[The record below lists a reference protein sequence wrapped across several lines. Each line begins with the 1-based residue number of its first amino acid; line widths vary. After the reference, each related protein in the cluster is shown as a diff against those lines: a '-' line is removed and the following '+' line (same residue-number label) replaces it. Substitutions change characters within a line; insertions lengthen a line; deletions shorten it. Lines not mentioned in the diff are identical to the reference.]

1 MAANDDDP
9 NGKNALRARLR
20 TRRDALPEAA
30 RAAWSRHLAEAG
42 AAALRERIVPATV
55 VAAYWPL
62 RSEAD
67 PRPLAQALAAAGAR
81 LCLPVVDGEQM
92 QFRAWDGSEA
102 DLVPA
107 GFGSF
112 GPAATAE
119 PLVPTLVLVPL
130 LGFDARGHRL
140 GWGKGYYDRYLA
152 QRAAAAKPPSGR
164 PFAVGVAFAS
174 QQVPAIPNEAH
185 DVPLDAV
192 LTEGGLL
199 LAANAA
205 NAPSEPEVVDRYPCG
220 RPRPPRR

>member
-9 NGKNALRARLR
+9 NGKNALRTRLR
-20 TRRDALPEAA
+20 ARRDALPAEA
-30 RAAWSRHLAEAG
+30 RATWSQHLAEAG
-42 AAALRERIVPATV
+42 APALRERIGATSV

-67 PRPLAQALAAAGAR
+67 PRPLARALAAAGAR

-92 QFRAWDGSEA
+92 QFRAWDGGEA
-102 DLVPA
+102 DLVSA
-107 GFGSF
+107 GFGAF
-112 GPAATAE
+112 GPVPTA
-119 PLVPTLVLVPL
+119 PLVAPTLLLVPL
-130 LGFDARGHRL
+130 LGFDARGQRL

-152 QRAAAAKPPSGR
+152 QRAAAATPHAGR
-164 PFAVGVAFAS
+164 PFAVGVAFAC
-174 QQVPAIPNEAH
+174 QQVPAIPSEAH

-199 LAANAA
+199 LAANA
-205 NAPSEPEVVDRYPCG
+205 PDVVDRYPCG

>member
-42 AAALRERIVPATV
+42 AAALRERIEPATV

-67 PRPLAQALAAAGAR
+67 PRPLARALAAAGAR

-92 QFRAWDGSEA
+92 QFRAWDGGEA

-107 GFGSF
+107 GFGAF
-112 GPAATAE
+112 GPAPTA
-119 PLVPTLVLVPL
+119 PLVTPSLLLVPL
-130 LGFDARGHRL
+130 LGFDARGQRL

-152 QRAAAAKPPSGR
+152 QRAAAAAKPPAGR
-164 PFAVGVAFAS
+164 PFAVGVAFAC
-174 QQVPAIPNEAH
+174 QQVPAIPSEAH

-199 LAANAA
+199 LAANA
-205 NAPSEPEVVDRYPCG
+205 PDVVDRYPCG

>member
-1 MAANDDDP
+1 MAANHDDP
-9 NGKNALRARLR
+9 NGKNALRTRLR

-152 QRAAAAKPPSGR
+152 QRAAAAKPPAGR

>member
-42 AAALRERIVPATV
+42 AAALRERIEPATV

-67 PRPLAQALAAAGAR
+67 PRPLARALAAAGAR

-92 QFRAWDGSEA
+92 QFRAWDGGEA

-107 GFGSF
+107 GFGAF
-112 GPAATAE
+112 GPAPTAA
-119 PLVPTLVLVPL
+119 LVTPSLLLVPL
-130 LGFDARGHRL
+130 LGFDARGQRL

-152 QRAAAAKPPSGR
+152 QRAAAAAKPPAGR
-164 PFAVGVAFAS
+164 PFAVGVAFAC
-174 QQVPAIPNEAH
+174 QQVPAIPSEAH

-199 LAANAA
+199 LAANA
-205 NAPSEPEVVDRYPCG
+205 PDVVDRYPCG

>member
-1 MAANDDDP
+1 MAATDDDP
-9 NGKNALRARLR
+9 NGKDALRTRLR
-20 TRRDALPEAA
+20 ARRDALPAEA
-30 RAAWSRHLAEAG
+30 RAAWSQHLAEAG
-42 AAALRERIVPATV
+42 APALHERLDTTSV

-67 PRPLAQALAAAGAR
+67 PRPLARALAAAGAR

-92 QFRAWDGSEA
+92 QFRAWDGGEA

-107 GFGSF
+107 GFGAF
-112 GPAATAE
+112 GPAPTA
-119 PLVPTLVLVPL
+119 PLVAPTLLLVPL

-152 QRAAAAKPPSGR
+152 QRAAAATPPAGR
-164 PFAVGVAFAS
+164 PFAVGIAFAS
-174 QQVPAIPNEAH
+174 QQVATIPSEVH

-199 LAANAA
+199 LAE
-205 NAPSEPEVVDRYPCG
+205 NAPDVVDRYPCG

>member
-9 NGKNALRARLR
+9 NGKTALRARLR
-20 TRRDALPEAA
+20 ARRDALPEAA
-30 RAAWSRHLAEAG
+30 RAAWSLHLAEVG
-42 AAALRERIVPATV
+42 APALSERLGPTTV

-67 PRPLAQALAAAGAR
+67 PRPLALALAAHGAR
-81 LCLPVVDGEQM
+81 LCLPIVDGEQM
-92 QFRAWDGSEA
+92 QLRAWDGGER

-112 GPAATAE
+112 GPAASAAMLE
-119 PLVPTLVLVPL
+119 PSIVLVPL

-152 QRAAAAKPPSGR
+152 QRAATARPPSGR
-164 PFAVGVAFAS
+164 PFAVGIAFAS
-174 QQVPAIPNEAH
+174 QQVAVIPNEPH

-199 LAANAA
+199 LAANALEA
-205 NAPSEPEVVDRYPCG
+205 VDRYPCG

>member
-1 MAANDDDP
+1 MAANHDDP
-9 NGKNALRARLR
+9 NGKNALRTRLR

-107 GFGSF
+107 GFGSL

-152 QRAAAAKPPSGR
+152 QRAAAAKPPAGR
-164 PFAVGVAFAS
+164 PFAVGVAFAG
-174 QQVPAIPNEAH
+174 QQVPAIPSEAH

-199 LAANAA
+199 LAANAQ
-205 NAPSEPEVVDRYPCG
+205 SEPEVVDRYPCG
-220 RPRPPRR
+220 RPRPPRG